1 METKAVVVR
10 VELAQVGAA
19 HPVVWYAVTADLE
32 GLVEQLEAAMTPATN
47 PVGTEIAI
55 AADWERTLVELVPW
69 WARLGMVHRIRRD
82 RASHAVIRARISPA
96 AVHLV
101 DSAMELQASG
111 QQDLEL

>member
-1 METKAVVVR
+1 MGTKAVVVR

-19 HPVVWYAVTADLE
+19 HPVVWYAVTGDLAALGCE
-32 GLVEQLEAAMTPATN
+32 IEAAMTPATN

-82 RASHAVIRARISPA
+82 RASGAVIRARISPA

-101 DSAMELQASG
+101 DSAMDLASVQ